1 MHFIKALT
9 VPIVISAVKGC
20 SMPGPMVSQAKQQ
33 LNAIIDAYLSVS
45 DVERVLVACD
55 YADTAHDGV
64 ARKSGEPYI
73 LHPIAVSCILAHMRL
88 DAETLMAALLHDVI
102 EDTEFTKQDITEKF
116 GLTVAELVDGVT
128 KLSQSSDKEYNKAA
142 SFRKIL
148 QATLQ
153 DPRVII
159 IKLADRYHNMTT
171 LGALRPDKRARI
183 AQETFEIFVPMAR
196 LVGMNEMADNLEH
209 LCYQNL
215 DLDMYN
221 NVQEALLQT
230 KPKRCEYQTKWE
242 NNLTTLL
249 EQHQITGRIKKKNNN
264 IELLRHFVKNDI
276 DLQELTHSHA
286 FEIILQSIA
295 DCDRLA
301 EILKESFKVLS
312 YADHIRRPLP
322 GGNQSLML
330 RLKGE
335 KTTLS
340 LTIQTELMRK
350 AARFG
355 VVLGENAPQACRS
368 AIQAS
373 MQNLNVLVDGECAK
387 TTFSELLDY
396 LHQEKIWV
404 YTPHGHLHELPQGA
418 TAVDFAYS
426 ASLFLGNHAV
436 GAKINGETKPLST
449 PLLSG
454 QVIEII
460 TDVLATP
467 NPDWLSFIN
476 TQKARRALQNILRDQ
491 DQDEQRLV
499 GQQALNR
506 ALKLFNRSVS
516 DLSLAD
522 WENLL
527 NWRHLNDKEQLFE
540 QIAVGDLLPQLVANH
555 LFSQDTIQTSNNSS
569 RLILGTDGIDVKYAH
584 CCNPVLGDP
593 IQGHLSRRGLIVHR
607 ARCHNL
613 LHEQQ
618 QHPEN
623 IMPLQWTTEDSEDIS
638 FTAYLCLNMLL
649 NDEQISELIYL
660 CRKEKV
666 GVETVRSHEDKTYVN
681 IVVHNRKQIAE
692 VIRNLRMH
700 FGFPRISRLA
710 QPIAITESAKV
721 AS

>member
-1 MHFIKALT
+1 
-9 VPIVISAVKGC
+9 
-20 SMPGPMVSQAKQQ
+20 MPGPQVSQARQQ
-33 LNAIIDAYLSVS
+33 LKIIIDAYLDAS
-45 DVERVLVACD
+45 DVERVLAACD
-55 YADTAHDGV
+55 YADLAHDGV
-64 ARKSGEPYI
+64 TRKSGEPYI
-73 LHPIAVSCILAHMRL
+73 LHPIAVSSILSHMRL

-102 EDTEFTKQDITEKF
+102 EDTEFNKDDIAEKF
-116 GLTVAELVDGVT
+116 GRTVAELVDGVT
-128 KLSQSSDKEYNKAA
+128 KLSHSSDKEYNKAA

-159 IKLADRYHNMTT
+159 IKLADRCHNMTT
-171 LGALRPDKRARI
+171 LGSLRPDKRMRI
-183 AQETFEIFVPMAR
+183 AQETSDIFVPMAR
-196 LVGMNEMADNLEH
+196 IVGMNEMADNLEH

-215 DLDMYN
+215 DLDMFN

-230 KPKRCEYQTKWE
+230 KPKRCEYQSLWE
-242 NNLTTLL
+242 KNLTELL
-249 EQHQITGRIKKKNNN
+249 QQHQISGRIKKKNNN

-301 EILKESFKVLS
+301 EILRENFQILH
-312 YADHIRRPLP
+312 YEDHIRRPLP
-322 GGNQSLML
+322 GGNQSLMM

-355 VVLGENAPQACRS
+355 VILGENAPQACRS

-373 MQNLNVLVDGECAK
+373 MQNLNVLIDGACAK
-387 TTFSELLDY
+387 TTFSDLLDY

-418 TAVDFAYS
+418 TVVDFAYS

-436 GAKINGETKPLST
+436 GAKINGEIKPLST
-449 PLLSG
+449 PLVSG

-476 TQKARRALQNILRDQ
+476 TQKARRAIQNILRDQ
-491 DQDEQRLV
+491 DIEEQQLV

-506 ALKLFNRSVS
+506 ALKLFNRSIT
-516 DLSLAD
+516 DLTDAD
-522 WENLL
+522 WLDIL
-527 NWRHLNDKEQLFE
+527 QWRHIESQEQLFE

-555 LFSQDTIQTSNNSS
+555 LFAQGQNIDPQAST
-569 RLILGTDGIDVKYAH
+569 RLIQGTEGVDVKYAH

-613 LHEQQ
+613 LHEQHL
-618 QHPEN
+618 HPEN
-623 IMPLQWTTEDSEDIS
+623 IMPLHWTSDDANDIS
-638 FTAYLCLNMLL
+638 FTAYLSVDMVM
-649 NDEQISELIYL
+649 NDEQISDLIYQ
-660 CRKEKV
+660 CRKEKT
-666 GVETVRSHEDKTYVN
+666 GVEMVHSHEGKTYVN
-681 IVVHNRKQIAE
+681 IVVHNRKQIAQI
-692 VIRNLRMH
+692 IRDLRMH
-700 FGFPRISRLA
+700 FGFPRITRLA
-710 QPIAITESAKV
+710 QPINISE
-721 AS
+721 ASKAS

>member
-1 MHFIKALT
+1 
-9 VPIVISAVKGC
+9 
-20 SMPGPMVSQAKQQ
+20 MPGPQVSQARQQ
-33 LNAIIDAYLSVS
+33 LKIIIDAYLDAS

-55 YADTAHDGV
+55 YADQAHDGV
-64 ARKSGEPYI
+64 TRKSGEPYI
-73 LHPIAVSCILAHMRL
+73 LHPIAVSSILSHMRL
-88 DAETLMAALLHDVI
+88 DTETLMAALLHDVI
-102 EDTEFTKQDITEKF
+102 EDTEFSKEDITEKF
-116 GLTVAELVDGVT
+116 GRTVAELVDGVT
-128 KLSQSSDKEYNKAA
+128 KLSHSSDKAYNKAA

-171 LGALRPDKRARI
+171 LESLRPDKRARI
-183 AQETFEIFVPMAR
+183 AQETFDIFVPMAR
-196 LVGMNEMADNLEH
+196 IVGMNEMADNLEH

-221 NVQEALLQT
+221 GVQQALLQT
-230 KPKRCEYQTKWE
+230 KPKRCQYQSLWE
-242 NNLTTLL
+242 KNLTDLL
-249 EQHQITGRIKKKNNN
+249 QQHEISGRITKKNNN

-276 DLQELTHSHA
+276 NLQELTHSHA
-286 FEIILQSIA
+286 FEIILHSIA

-301 EILKESFKVLS
+301 EILRENFQILH
-312 YADHIRRPLP
+312 YEDHIRRPLP
-322 GGNQSLML
+322 GGNQSLMM

-373 MQNLNVLVDGECAK
+373 MQNLNVLVDGACAK

-404 YTPHGHLHELPQGA
+404 YTPHGQLHELPQGA
-418 TAVDFAYS
+418 TAVDFAYA

-436 GAKINGETKPLST
+436 GAKINGASKPLST
-449 PLLSG
+449 PLTSG
-454 QVIEII
+454 QVVEII

-467 NPDWLSFIN
+467 NPDWLSFVN

-491 DQDEQRLV
+491 DLEEQQLV
-499 GQQALNR
+499 GQQALSR
-506 ALKLFNRSVS
+506 ALKLFNRSLK
-516 DLSLAD
+516 DLTDAD
-522 WENLL
+522 WIDILQ
-527 NWRHLNDKEQLFE
+527 WRHIDSKERLFE
-540 QIAVGDLLPQLVANH
+540 QVAVGDLLPQLIANH
-555 LFSQDTIQTSNNSS
+555 LYAQHESVDTVYST
-569 RLILGTDGIDVKYAH
+569 RLIQGTEGVDVKYAH

-613 LHEQQ
+613 LHEQHL
-618 QHPEN
+618 HPEN
-623 IMPLQWTTEDSEDIS
+623 IMPLHWSAEDIDDVS
-638 FTAYLCLNMLL
+638 FTAYLSIDMIM
-649 NDEQISELIYL
+649 NDEQISELIYQ
-660 CRKEKV
+660 CRKAKT
-666 GVETVRSHEDKTYVN
+666 GVESVHSDNDKTYVN
-681 IVVHNRKQIAE
+681 IVVHNRQQIAQI
-692 VIRNLRMH
+692 IRDLRMH

-710 QPIAITESAKV
+710 QPVHISE
-721 AS
+721 ASKAS

>member
-1 MHFIKALT
+1 
-9 VPIVISAVKGC
+9 
-20 SMPGPMVSQAKQQ
+20 MPGPQVSQAKQQ
-33 LNAIIDAYLSVS
+33 LKIIIDAYLSEN
-45 DVERVLVACD
+45 DVERVLAACD
-55 YADTAHDGV
+55 YADIAHDGII
-64 ARKSGEPYI
+64 RKSGEPYI

-88 DAETLMAALLHDVI
+88 DTETLMAALLHDVI
-102 EDTEFTKQDITEKF
+102 EDTEFSKDDIAEKF
-116 GLTVAELVDGVT
+116 GNTVAELVDGVT
-128 KLSQSSDKEYNKAA
+128 KLSHSSDKEYNKAA

-159 IKLADRYHNMTT
+159 VKLADRYHNMTT
-171 LGALRPDKRARI
+171 LEALRPDKRARI
-183 AQETFEIFVPMAR
+183 ARETFEIFVPMAR
-196 LVGMNEMADNLEH
+196 IVGMNEMADNLEH

-221 NVQEALLQT
+221 NVQTALQET
-230 KPKRCEYQTKWE
+230 KPKRCEYQAKWE
-242 NNLTTLL
+242 KNLTELL
-249 EQHQITGRIKKKNNN
+249 QKNGIQGRIKKKNNN

-301 EILKESFKVLS
+301 EILTQSFKIQS
-312 YADHIRRPLP
+312 YEDHIRRPLP
-322 GGNQSLML
+322 GGNQSLMM

-418 TAVDFAYS
+418 TAVDFAYA

-436 GAKINGETKPLST
+436 GAKINNETKPLST
-449 PLLSG
+449 PLASG
-454 QVIEII
+454 QVVEII

-476 TQKARRALQNILRDQ
+476 TQKARRAIQNILRDQ
-491 DQDEQRLV
+491 DLDEQRLV

-506 ALKLFNRSVS
+506 ALKLFHRSIQ
-516 DLSLAD
+516 DLTEAD
-522 WENLL
+522 WKNLL
-527 NWRHLNDKEQLFE
+527 EWRHIASKEQLFE

-555 LFSQDTIQTSNNSS
+555 LFAQDQHQNVASS
-569 RLILGTDGIDVKYAH
+569 GRLIQGTEGVDVKYAH

-593 IQGHLSRRGLIVHR
+593 IQGHLTRRGLIVHR
-607 ARCHNL
+607 SRCHNL
-613 LHEQQ
+613 LHEQH

-623 IMPLQWTTEDSEDIS
+623 IMPLQWTADDLDDIS
-638 FTAYLCLNMLL
+638 FTAYLCIDLAMD
-649 NDEQISELIYL
+649 DEQISDLIYQ
-660 CRKEKV
+660 CRKAHS
-666 GVETVRSHEDKTYVN
+666 GVEMVRSQDNQTYVN
-681 IVVHNRKQIAE
+681 IVVHNRKQIAQI
-692 VIRNLRMH
+692 IRDLRMY
-700 FGFPRISRLA
+700 FGFPRITRLS
-710 QPIAITESAKV
+710 QPVILSE
-721 AS
+721 ASKAS

>member
-1 MHFIKALT
+1 
-9 VPIVISAVKGC
+9 
-20 SMPGPMVSQAKQQ
+20 MPGPQVSQAKQQ
-33 LNAIIDAYLSVS
+33 LKIIIDAYLSEN
-45 DVERVLVACD
+45 DVERVLAACD
-55 YADTAHDGV
+55 YADIAHDGII
-64 ARKSGEPYI
+64 RKSGEPYI

-88 DAETLMAALLHDVI
+88 DTETLMAALLHDVI
-102 EDTEFTKQDITEKF
+102 EDTEFSKDDIAEKF
-116 GLTVAELVDGVT
+116 GNTVAELVDGVT
-128 KLSQSSDKEYNKAA
+128 KLSHSSDKEYNKAA

-159 IKLADRYHNMTT
+159 VKLADRYHNMTT
-171 LGALRPDKRARI
+171 LEALRPDKRARI
-183 AQETFEIFVPMAR
+183 ARETFEIFVPMAR
-196 LVGMNEMADNLEH
+196 IVGMNEMADNLEH

-221 NVQEALLQT
+221 NVQTALQET
-230 KPKRCEYQTKWE
+230 KPKRCEYQAKWE
-242 NNLTTLL
+242 KNLTELL
-249 EQHQITGRIKKKNNN
+249 QKNGIQGRIKKKNNN

-301 EILKESFKVLS
+301 EILTQSFKIQS
-312 YADHIRRPLP
+312 YEDHIRRPLP
-322 GGNQSLML
+322 GGNQSLMM

-418 TAVDFAYS
+418 TAVDFAYA

-436 GAKINGETKPLST
+436 GAKINNETKPLST
-449 PLLSG
+449 PLASG
-454 QVIEII
+454 QVVEII

-476 TQKARRALQNILRDQ
+476 TQKARRAIQNILRDQ
-491 DQDEQRLV
+491 DLDEQRLV

-506 ALKLFNRSVS
+506 ALKLFQRSIQ
-516 DLSLAD
+516 DLTEAD
-522 WENLL
+522 WKNLL
-527 NWRHLNDKEQLFE
+527 EWRHIASKEQLFE

-555 LFSQDTIQTSNNSS
+555 LFAQDQHQNVASS
-569 RLILGTDGIDVKYAH
+569 GRLIQGTEGVDVKYAH

-593 IQGHLSRRGLIVHR
+593 IQGHLTRRGLIVHR
-607 ARCHNL
+607 SRCHNL
-613 LHEQQ
+613 LHEQH

-623 IMPLQWTTEDSEDIS
+623 IMPLQWTADDLDDIS
-638 FTAYLCLNMLL
+638 FTAYLCIDLAMD
-649 NDEQISELIYL
+649 DEQISDLIYQ
-660 CRKEKV
+660 CRKAHS
-666 GVETVRSHEDKTYVN
+666 GVEMVRSQDNQTYVN
-681 IVVHNRKQIAE
+681 IVVHNRKQIAQI
-692 VIRNLRMH
+692 IRDLRMY
-700 FGFPRISRLA
+700 FGFPRITRLS
-710 QPIAITESAKV
+710 QPVILSE
-721 AS
+721 ASKAS

>member
-1 MHFIKALT
+1 
-9 VPIVISAVKGC
+9 
-20 SMPGPMVSQAKQQ
+20 MPGPQVSQARQQ
-33 LNAIIDAYLSVS
+33 LKIIIDAYLSAS

-55 YADTAHDGV
+55 YADIAHDGIT
-64 ARKSGEPYI
+64 RKSGEPYI
-73 LHPIAVSCILAHMRL
+73 LHPIAVSSILSHMRL

-102 EDTEFTKQDITEKF
+102 EDTDFNKEDITEKF
-116 GLTVAELVDGVT
+116 GRTVAELVDGVT
-128 KLSQSSDKEYNKAA
+128 KLSHSSDKEYNKAA

-171 LGALRPDKRARI
+171 LGSLRPDKRRRI
-183 AQETFEIFVPMAR
+183 AQETFDIFVPMAR
-196 LVGMNEMADNLEH
+196 IVGMNEMADNLEH

-215 DLDMYN
+215 DLDMFN
-221 NVQEALLQT
+221 NVQEALFQT
-230 KPKRCEYQTKWE
+230 KPKRCEYQSIWE
-242 NNLTTLL
+242 KNLTQLL
-249 EQHQITGRIKKKNNN
+249 QQHQIAGRIKKKNNN

-276 DLQELTHSHA
+276 NLQELTHSHA

-301 EILKESFKVLS
+301 EILRENFQILH
-312 YADHIRRPLP
+312 YEDHIRRPLP
-322 GGNQSLML
+322 GGNQSLMM

-387 TTFSELLDY
+387 TTFSDLLDY

-404 YTPHGHLHELPQGA
+404 YTPHGNLHELPQGA

-436 GAKINGETKPLST
+436 GAKVNGETKPLST
-449 PLLSG
+449 PLISG

-491 DQDEQRLV
+491 DIEEQQLV

-506 ALKLFNRSVS
+506 ALKLFNRSVK
-516 DLSLAD
+516 DLTEAD
-522 WENLL
+522 WIDILQ
-527 NWRHLNDKEQLFE
+527 WRHIESKAQLFE
-540 QIAVGDLLPQLVANH
+540 QVAVGDLLPQLVANH
-555 LFSQDTIQTSNNSS
+555 LFAQDQSLETQSS
-569 RLILGTDGIDVKYAH
+569 TRLIQGTEGVDVKYAH

-613 LHEQQ
+613 LHEQH

-623 IMPLQWTTEDSEDIS
+623 IMPLHWASEDADDIS
-638 FTAYLCLNMLL
+638 FTAYLSIDMVM
-649 NDEQISELIYL
+649 NDEQISELIYQ
-660 CRKEKV
+660 CRKEKT
-666 GVETVRSHEDKTYVN
+666 GVEMVHNHEGKTYVN
-681 IVVHNRKQIAE
+681 IVVHNRKQIAQI
-692 VIRNLRMH
+692 IRDLRMH
-700 FGFPRISRLA
+700 FGFPRITRLA
-710 QPIAITESAKV
+710 QPINITETSK

>member
-1 MHFIKALT
+1 
-9 VPIVISAVKGC
+9 
-20 SMPGPMVSQAKQQ
+20 MPGPQVSQAKQQ
-33 LNAIIDAYLSVS
+33 LKTIIDAYL
-45 DVERVLVACD
+45 DLNEIERVLDACD
-55 YADTAHDGV
+55 YADLAHDGIT
-64 ARKSGEPYI
+64 RKSGEPYI

-102 EDTEFTKQDITEKF
+102 EDTDFTKDDITERYGK
-116 GLTVAELVDGVT
+116 TVAELVDGVT
-128 KLSQSSDKEYNKAA
+128 KLSHSSDKEYNKAA

-171 LGALRPDKRARI
+171 LDALRPDKRARI

-196 LVGMNEMADNLEH
+196 IVGMNEMADNLEH

-221 NVQEALLQT
+221 DVQEALLQT
-230 KPKRCEYQTKWE
+230 KPKRCEYQSKWE
-242 NNLTTLL
+242 AKLTELL
-249 EQHQITGRIKKKNNN
+249 EQHQIIGRIKKKNNN

-286 FEIILQSIA
+286 FEIILTTIA

-301 EILKESFKVLS
+301 EVLMQNLKVLHF
-312 YADHIRRPLP
+312 ADHIRRPLP

-373 MQNLNVLVDGECAK
+373 MQNLNILIDDNCAK

-404 YTPHGHLHELPQGA
+404 YTPQGHLKELPQGA
-418 TAVDFAYS
+418 TAVDFAYA

-449 PLLSG
+449 PLVSG

-476 TQKARRALQNILRDQ
+476 TQKARRAIQNILRDQ
-491 DQDEQRLV
+491 DLEEQILI
-499 GQQALNR
+499 GEQALNR
-506 ALKLFNRSVS
+506 SLKLFNQSVKQLT
-516 DLSLAD
+516 DAEWQDVLA
-522 WENLL
+522 
-527 NWRHLNDKEQLFE
+527 WRHLDSKEKLFE
-540 QIAVGDLLPQLVANH
+540 AIAVGDLLPQLVANH
-555 LFSQDTIQTSNNSS
+555 LFSQDTPSEGSQ
-569 RLILGTDGIDVKYAH
+569 RLIKGTEGVDVKYAH
-584 CCNPVLGDP
+584 CCNPVLGDQ

-607 ARCHNL
+607 NRCHNL

-618 QHPEN
+618 HHPES
-623 IMPLQWTTEDSEDIS
+623 IMPLQWSAEVSNDVS
-638 FTAYLCLNMLL
+638 FSAYLCIAMEMD
-649 NDEQISELIYL
+649 DEQISELIYQ

-666 GVETVRSHEDKTYVN
+666 GVEHVYNHDHKTYVN
-681 IVVHNRKQIAE
+681 IVVHDRQQIAKI
-692 VIRNLRMH
+692 IRDLRMN
-700 FGFPRISRLA
+700 FGFPRIQRLN
-710 QPIAITESAKV
+710 QPMNTHETSK

>member
-1 MHFIKALT
+1 
-9 VPIVISAVKGC
+9 
-20 SMPGPMVSQAKQQ
+20 MPGPQVSQARQQ
-33 LNAIIDAYLSVS
+33 LKIIIDAYLSAS
-45 DVERVLVACD
+45 EVERVLLACD
-55 YADTAHDGV
+55 YADMAHEGIT
-64 ARKSGEPYI
+64 RKSGEPYI
-73 LHPIAVSCILAHMRL
+73 LHPIAVSSILAHMRL

-102 EDTEFTKQDITEKF
+102 EDTDFNKDDISGTF
-116 GLTVAELVDGVT
+116 SQTVAELVDGVT
-128 KLSQSSDKEYNKAA
+128 KLSHSSDKEYNKAA

-171 LGALRPDKRARI
+171 LDSLRPDKRRRI
-183 AQETFEIFVPMAR
+183 AQETFDIFVPMAR
-196 LVGMNEMADNLEH
+196 IVGMNEMADNLEH

-221 NVQEALLQT
+221 NVQEALLKT
-230 KPKRCEYQTKWE
+230 KPKRCDYQSLWE
-242 NNLTTLL
+242 KNLTELL
-249 EQHQITGRIKKKNNN
+249 QQHHINGRIKKKNNN

-276 DLQELTHSHA
+276 NLQELTHSHA
-286 FEIILQSIA
+286 FEIILHSIA

-301 EILKESFKVLS
+301 EILRENFQILH
-312 YADHIRRPLP
+312 YEDHIRRPLP
-322 GGNQSLML
+322 GGNQSLMM

-340 LTIQTELMRK
+340 LTLQTELMRK

-373 MQNLNVLVDGECAK
+373 MQNLNVLIDGACAK
-387 TTFSELLDY
+387 TTFSDLLDY

-426 ASLFLGNHAV
+426 ASLFLGNHAI
-436 GAKINGETKPLST
+436 GAKVNGETKPLST
-449 PLLSG
+449 PLISG
-454 QVIEII
+454 QVVEII

-467 NPDWLSFIN
+467 NPDWLSFVN
-476 TQKARRALQNILRDQ
+476 TQKARRALQNILREQ
-491 DQDEQRLV
+491 DIEEQQLV

-506 ALKLFNRSVS
+506 ALKLFNRSIT
-516 DLSLAD
+516 DLAEAD
-522 WENLL
+522 WIDILQ
-527 NWRHLNDKEQLFE
+527 WRHVESKAQLFE

-555 LFSQDTIQTSNNSS
+555 LFAHDQNIEIQSS
-569 RLILGTDGIDVKYAH
+569 TRLIQGTEGVDVKYAH

-613 LHEQQ
+613 LHEQHL
-618 QHPEN
+618 HPEN
-623 IMPLQWTTEDSEDIS
+623 IMPLQWSSEDADDIS
-638 FTAYLCLNMLL
+638 FNAFLSIDLSM
-649 NDEQISELIYL
+649 NDEQVSDLIYQ
-660 CRKEKV
+660 CRKEKT
-666 GVETVRSHEDKTYVN
+666 GVEMVHNYDGKTYVN
-681 IVVHNRKQIAE
+681 IVVHNRKQIAQI
-692 VIRNLRMH
+692 IRDLRMH
-700 FGFPRISRLA
+700 FGFPRIARLG
-710 QPIAITESAKV
+710 QAINISEVSKV
-721 AS
+721 C

>member
-1 MHFIKALT
+1 
-9 VPIVISAVKGC
+9 
-20 SMPGPMVSQAKQQ
+20 MPGPQVSQAKQQ
-33 LNAIIDAYLSVS
+33 LKIIIDAYLSAS

-55 YADTAHDGV
+55 YADIAHDGIT
-64 ARKSGEPYI
+64 RKSGEPYI
-73 LHPIAVSCILAHMRL
+73 LHPIAVSSILAHMRL

-102 EDTEFTKQDITEKF
+102 EDTDFNKEDITEKF
-116 GLTVAELVDGVT
+116 GRTVAELVDGVT
-128 KLSQSSDKEYNKAA
+128 KLSHSSDKEYNKAA

-171 LGALRPDKRARI
+171 LGSLRPDKRARI
-183 AQETFEIFVPMAR
+183 AQETFDIFVPMAR
-196 LVGMNEMADNLEH
+196 IVGMNEMADNLEH

-215 DLDMYN
+215 DLDMFN
-221 NVQEALLQT
+221 NVQDALLQT
-230 KPKRCEYQTKWE
+230 KPKRCEYQSIWE
-242 NNLTTLL
+242 KNLTELL
-249 EQHQITGRIKKKNNN
+249 QQHQISGRIKKKNNN

-301 EILKESFKVLS
+301 EILRENFQILH
-312 YADHIRRPLP
+312 YEDHIRRPLP
-322 GGNQSLML
+322 GGNQSLMM

-387 TTFSELLDY
+387 TTFSDLLDY

-436 GAKINGETKPLST
+436 GAKINGETRPLST
-449 PLLSG
+449 PLVSG

-476 TQKARRALQNILRDQ
+476 TQKARRAIQNILRDQ
-491 DQDEQRLV
+491 DIEEQQLV

-506 ALKLFNRSVS
+506 ALKLFNRCIK
-516 DLSLAD
+516 DLTEAD
-522 WENLL
+522 WIDILQ
-527 NWRHLNDKEQLFE
+527 WRHIESKEHLFE

-555 LFSQDTIQTSNNSS
+555 LFAQGQSLDNQSS
-569 RLILGTDGIDVKYAH
+569 TRLIQGTEGVDVKYAH

-613 LHEQQ
+613 LHEQHL
-618 QHPEN
+618 HPEN
-623 IMPLQWTTEDSEDIS
+623 IMPLHWTSEDFDDIS
-638 FTAYLCLNMLL
+638 FTAYLSIDMLM
-649 NDEQISELIYL
+649 NDEQISDLIYQ
-660 CRKEKV
+660 CRKEKT
-666 GVETVRSHEDKTYVN
+666 GVEMVHAHEGKTYVH
-681 IVVHNRKQIAE
+681 IVVHNRKQIAQI
-692 VIRNLRMH
+692 IRDLRMH
-700 FGFPRISRLA
+700 FGFPRITRLA
-710 QPIAITESAKV
+710 QPINIAE
-721 AS
+721 ASKAS

>member
-1 MHFIKALT
+1 
-9 VPIVISAVKGC
+9 
-20 SMPGPMVSQAKQQ
+20 MPGPQVSQAKQQ
-33 LNAIIDAYLSVS
+33 LEIMIDAYLNER
-45 DVERVLVACD
+45 DVERVLAACD
-55 YADTAHDGV
+55 YADIAHDGIV
-64 ARKSGEPYI
+64 RKSGEPYI

-88 DAETLMAALLHDVI
+88 DTETLMAALLHDVI
-102 EDTEFTKQDITEKF
+102 EDTDFNKDDISETF
-116 GLTVAELVDGVT
+116 GFTVAELVDGVT
-128 KLSQSSDKEYNKAA
+128 KLSHSSDKEYNKAA

-159 IKLADRYHNMTT
+159 VKLADRYHNMTT
-171 LGALRPDKRARI
+171 LEALRPDKRARI
-183 AQETFEIFVPMAR
+183 ARETFEIFVPMAR
-196 LVGMNEMADNLEH
+196 IVGMNEMADNLEH

-221 NVQEALLQT
+221 NVQAALLET
-230 KPKRCEYQTKWE
+230 KPKRCEYQAIWE
-242 NNLTTLL
+242 QKLNDLL
-249 EQHQITGRIKKKNNN
+249 EDYKIEGRIKKKNNN

-301 EILKESFKVLS
+301 EILTQSFKIQS
-312 YADHIRRPLP
+312 YEDHIRRPLP
-322 GGNQSLML
+322 GGNQSLMM

-418 TAVDFAYS
+418 TAVDFAYA
-426 ASLFLGNHAV
+426 ASLFLGNHAI
-436 GAKINGETKPLST
+436 GAKINNETKPLST
-449 PLLSG
+449 PLVSG
-454 QVIEII
+454 QVVEII

-476 TQKARRALQNILRDQ
+476 TQKARRAIQNILRDQ
-491 DQDEQRLV
+491 DLDEQRLV

-506 ALKLFNRSVS
+506 ALKLFHRSIR
-516 DLSLAD
+516 DLTEAD
-522 WENLL
+522 WKNLL
-527 NWRHLNDKEQLFE
+527 EWRHIATKEQLFE

-555 LFSQDTIQTSNNSS
+555 LFAQDQHQNIASS
-569 RLILGTDGIDVKYAH
+569 GRLIQGTEGVDVKYAH

-593 IQGHLSRRGLIVHR
+593 IQGHLTRRGLIVHR
-607 ARCHNL
+607 SRCHNL
-613 LHEQQ
+613 LHEQH

-623 IMPLQWTTEDSEDIS
+623 IMPLQWTADDLDDIS
-638 FTAYLCLNMLL
+638 FSAYLSIDLAMD
-649 NDEQISELIYL
+649 DEQISDLIYQ
-660 CRKEKV
+660 CRKAHS
-666 GVETVRSHEDKTYVN
+666 GVEMVRTQDEQTYVN
-681 IVVHNRKQIAE
+681 IVVHNRKQIAQI
-692 VIRNLRMH
+692 IRDLRMY
-700 FGFPRISRLA
+700 FGFPRITRLT
-710 QPIAITESAKV
+710 QPVILSE
-721 AS
+721 ASKAS

>member
-1 MHFIKALT
+1 
-9 VPIVISAVKGC
+9 
-20 SMPGPMVSQAKQQ
+20 MPGPEVSQAKQQ
-33 LNAIIDAYLSVS
+33 LKIIIDAYLPESE
-45 DVERVLVACD
+45 VERVLEACD
-55 YADTAHDGV
+55 YADIAHDGIT
-64 ARKSGEPYI
+64 RKSGEPYI

-88 DAETLMAALLHDVI
+88 DAETLMSALLHDVI
-102 EDTEFTKQDITEKF
+102 EDTEFSKDDITERF
-116 GLTVAELVDGVT
+116 GKTVAELVDGVT
-128 KLSQSSDKEYNKAA
+128 KLSHSSDKEYNKAA
-142 SFRKIL
+142 TFRKIL

-221 NVQEALLQT
+221 NVQDALLQT

-242 NNLTTLL
+242 NNLSALL
-249 EQHQITGRIKKKNNN
+249 QEHHITGRIKKKNNN

-301 EILKESFKVLS
+301 EILRSSFQVQY

-322 GGNQSLML
+322 GGNQSLMM

-387 TTFSELLDY
+387 TTFNELLDY

-436 GAKINGETKPLST
+436 GAKINGQTKPLST
-449 PLLSG
+449 PLQSG

-491 DQDEQRLV
+491 DIDEQRLV

-506 ALKLFNRSVS
+506 ALKLFNRSVK
-516 DLSLAD
+516 DLTQAD
-522 WENLL
+522 WENVLE
-527 NWRHLNDKEQLFE
+527 WRHIKCEDQLYE

-555 LFSQDTIQTSNNSS
+555 LYAQDAPQESNASD
-569 RLILGTDGIDVKYAH
+569 RLIQGTEGIDVKYAH

-607 ARCHNL
+607 SRCHNL
-613 LHEQQ
+613 LHEQHL
-618 QHPEN
+618 HPEN
-623 IMPLQWTTEDSEDIS
+623 IMPLHWNSESLDDIS
-638 FTAYLCLNMLL
+638 FSAYLSINISM
-649 NDEQISELIYL
+649 NDEQISELIYQ
-660 CRKEKV
+660 CRKDKV
-666 GVETVRSHEDKTYVN
+666 GVESVRTYDGKTYVS
-681 IVVHNRKQIAE
+681 IVVHDRKQMAE

-700 FGFPRISRLA
+700 FGFPRIERLA
-710 QPIAITESAKV
+710 QPLNSAETPIAS
-721 AS
+721 

>member
-1 MHFIKALT
+1 
-9 VPIVISAVKGC
+9 
-20 SMPGPMVSQAKQQ
+20 MPGEEVSQAKQQ
-33 LNAIIDAYLSVS
+33 LKVIIEAYLKDSDIQSV
-45 DVERVLVACD
+45 LAACD
-55 YADTAHDGV
+55 FADLAHSGIT
-64 ARKSGEPYI
+64 RKSGEPYV

-102 EDTEFTKQDITEKF
+102 EDTEFSKDEIGEKF
-116 GLTVAELVDGVT
+116 GSVVAELVDGVT
-128 KLSQSSDKEYNKAA
+128 KLSHSSDKEYNKAA

-183 AQETFEIFVPMAR
+183 AQETFDIFVPMAR

-215 DLDMYN
+215 DLDMFN
-221 NVQEALLQT
+221 DVQAALLET
-230 KPKRCEYQTKWE
+230 KPKRCEYQAVWE
-242 NNLTTLL
+242 QKLSDLLKKYNL
-249 EQHQITGRIKKKNNN
+249 QGRIKKKNNN

-301 EILKESFKVLS
+301 DILRDSFQVLH
-312 YADHIRRPLP
+312 YEDHIRRPLP
-322 GGNQSLML
+322 GGNQSLMIK
-330 RLKGE
+330 LKGE

-373 MQNLNVLVDGECAK
+373 MQSLNVLIDGECAK
-387 TTFSELLDY
+387 TTFSDLLDY
-396 LHQEKIWV
+396 LHQEKIHV

-418 TAVDFAYS
+418 TAVDFAYA

-436 GAKINGETKPLST
+436 GTKINGESKPLST
-449 PLLSG
+449 PLISG
-454 QVIEII
+454 QVVEII

-491 DQDEQRLV
+491 DIEEQRLV

-506 ALKLFNRSVS
+506 ALKLFNHSIQ
-516 DLSLAD
+516 DLTEAD
-522 WENLL
+522 WL
-527 NWRHLNDKEQLFE
+527 NVLQWRHIDSKDRLFE

-555 LFSQDTIQTSNNSS
+555 IYALDHDSS
-569 RLILGTDGIDVKYAH
+569 EHSDRLIQGTEGIDVKYAH

-593 IQGHLSRRGLIVHR
+593 IQGNLSRRGLIVHR
-607 ARCHNL
+607 SRCRNL

-618 QHPEN
+618 LHPEN
-623 IMPLQWTTEDSEDIS
+623 IMPLHWQSEEVDDVRFS
-638 FTAYLCLNMLL
+638 AYLCIHMIM
-649 NDEQISELIYL
+649 NDEQISELIYQ
-660 CRKEKV
+660 CRKAKI
-666 GVETVRSHEDKTYVN
+666 GVETVDSHDQKTYVN
-681 IVVHNRKQIAE
+681 IVVSNRKQIAQI
-692 VIRNLRMH
+692 IRDLRMH
-700 FGFPRISRLA
+700 FGFPRIERLNM
-710 QPIAITESAKV
+710 PIVQADVAKV
-721 AS
+721 G

>member
-1 MHFIKALT
+1 
-9 VPIVISAVKGC
+9 
-20 SMPGPMVSQAKQQ
+20 MPGPQVSQAKQQ
-33 LNAIIDAYLSVS
+33 LEIIIDAYLSES
-45 DVERVLVACD
+45 DVERVLAACD
-55 YADTAHDGV
+55 YADIAHDGIV
-64 ARKSGEPYI
+64 RKSGEPYI

-88 DAETLMAALLHDVI
+88 DPETLMAALLHDVI
-102 EDTEFTKQDITEKF
+102 EDTDFNKDDITETF
-116 GLTVAELVDGVT
+116 GFTVAELVDGVT
-128 KLSQSSDKEYNKAA
+128 KLSHSSDKEYNKAA

-159 IKLADRYHNMTT
+159 VKLADRYHNMTT
-171 LGALRPDKRARI
+171 LEALRPDKRARI
-183 AQETFEIFVPMAR
+183 ARETFEIFVPMAR
-196 LVGMNEMADNLEH
+196 IVGMNEMADNLEH

-221 NVQEALLQT
+221 NVQAALLET
-230 KPKRCEYQTKWE
+230 KPKRCEYQAKWE
-242 NNLTTLL
+242 KNLTELL
-249 EQHQITGRIKKKNNN
+249 QQNAIQGRIKKKNNN

-301 EILKESFKVLS
+301 EILTQSFKIQS
-312 YADHIRRPLP
+312 YEDHIRRPLP
-322 GGNQSLML
+322 GGNQSLMM

-355 VVLGENAPQACRS
+355 VVLGESAPQACRS

-418 TAVDFAYS
+418 TAVDFAYA

-436 GAKINGETKPLST
+436 GAKINNETKPLST
-449 PLLSG
+449 PLVSG
-454 QVIEII
+454 QVVEII

-476 TQKARRALQNILRDQ
+476 TQKARRAIQNILRDQ
-491 DQDEQRLV
+491 DPDEQRLV

-506 ALKLFNRSVS
+506 ALKLFHRSIR
-516 DLSLAD
+516 DLTEAD
-522 WENLL
+522 WKNLL
-527 NWRHLNDKEQLFE
+527 EWRHVSSKEQLFE

-555 LFSQDTIQTSNNSS
+555 LFAQDQHQNIASS
-569 RLILGTDGIDVKYAH
+569 DRLIQGTEGVDVKYAH

-593 IQGHLSRRGLIVHR
+593 IQGHLTRRGLIVHR

-613 LHEQQ
+613 LHEQH

-623 IMPLQWTTEDSEDIS
+623 IMLLQWTSDDLEDIS
-638 FTAYLCLNMLL
+638 FTAYLSIDLDM
-649 NDEQISELIYL
+649 NDEQISDLIYQ
-660 CRKEKV
+660 CRKAHS
-666 GVETVRSHEDKTYVN
+666 GVEMVRTQDDKTYVN
-681 IVVHNRKQIAE
+681 IVVHNRKQIAQI
-692 VIRNLRMH
+692 IRDLRMY
-700 FGFPRISRLA
+700 FGFPRIIRLA
-710 QPIAITESAKV
+710 QPVVFSE
-721 AS
+721 ASKAS

>member
-1 MHFIKALT
+1 
-9 VPIVISAVKGC
+9 
-20 SMPGPMVSQAKQQ
+20 MPGPQVSQAKQQ
-33 LNAIIDAYLSVS
+33 LEIIIDAYLSES
-45 DVERVLVACD
+45 DVERVLAACD
-55 YADTAHDGV
+55 YADMAHDGIV
-64 ARKSGEPYI
+64 RKSGEPYI

-88 DAETLMAALLHDVI
+88 DTETLMAALLHDVI
-102 EDTEFTKQDITEKF
+102 EDTEFNKDDISKIF
-116 GLTVAELVDGVT
+116 GFTVAELVDGVT
-128 KLSQSSDKEYNKAA
+128 KLSHSSDKEYNKAA

-159 IKLADRYHNMTT
+159 VKLADRYHNMTT
-171 LGALRPDKRARI
+171 LDALRPDKRARI
-183 AQETFEIFVPMAR
+183 ARETFEIFVPMAR
-196 LVGMNEMADNLEH
+196 IVGMNEMADNLEH

-221 NVQEALLQT
+221 NVQAALLET
-230 KPKRCEYQTKWE
+230 KPKRCEYQAKWE
-242 NNLTTLL
+242 KNLTELL
-249 EQHQITGRIKKKNNN
+249 QQNAIQGRIKKKNNN

-301 EILKESFKVLS
+301 EILTQSFKIQS
-312 YADHIRRPLP
+312 YEDHIRRPLP
-322 GGNQSLML
+322 GGNQSLMM

-355 VVLGENAPQACRS
+355 VVLGESAPQACRS

-418 TAVDFAYS
+418 TAVDFAYA

-436 GAKINGETKPLST
+436 GAKINNETKPLST
-449 PLLSG
+449 PLVSG
-454 QVIEII
+454 QVVEII

-476 TQKARRALQNILRDQ
+476 TQKARRAIQNILRDQ
-491 DQDEQRLV
+491 DPDEQRLV

-506 ALKLFNRSVS
+506 ALKLFHRSIR
-516 DLSLAD
+516 DLKEAD
-522 WENLL
+522 WKNLL
-527 NWRHLNDKEQLFE
+527 EWRHVSSKEQLFE

-555 LFSQDTIQTSNNSS
+555 LFAQDQHQNIASS
-569 RLILGTDGIDVKYAH
+569 DRLIQGTEGVDVKYAH

-593 IQGHLSRRGLIVHR
+593 IQGHLTRRGLIVHR

-613 LHEQQ
+613 LHEQH

-623 IMPLQWTTEDSEDIS
+623 IMLLQWTSDDLEDIS
-638 FTAYLCLNMLL
+638 FTAYLSIDLDM
-649 NDEQISELIYL
+649 NDEQISDLIYQ
-660 CRKEKV
+660 CRKAHS
-666 GVETVRSHEDKTYVN
+666 GVEMVRTQDDKTYVN
-681 IVVHNRKQIAE
+681 IVVHNRKQIAQI
-692 VIRNLRMH
+692 IRDLRMY
-700 FGFPRISRLA
+700 FGFPRIIRLA
-710 QPIAITESAKV
+710 QPVVFSE
-721 AS
+721 ASKAS

>member
-1 MHFIKALT
+1 
-9 VPIVISAVKGC
+9 
-20 SMPGPMVSQAKQQ
+20 MPGAEVSQAKQQ
-33 LNAIIDAYLSVS
+33 LNVIIDAYLNESE
-45 DVERVLVACD
+45 VERVLAACD
-55 YADTAHDGV
+55 YADIAHDGIT
-64 ARKSGEPYI
+64 RKSGEPYI

-102 EDTEFTKQDITEKF
+102 EDTDFSKEDISEKF
-116 GLTVAELVDGVT
+116 GRTVAELVDGVT
-128 KLSQSSDKEYNKAA
+128 KLSHSSDKEYNKAA

-171 LGALRPDKRARI
+171 LESLRPDKRARI
-183 AQETFEIFVPMAR
+183 AQETFDVFVPMAR

-215 DLDMYN
+215 DLDMFN
-221 NVQEALLQT
+221 NVQEALAKT
-230 KPKRCEYQTKWE
+230 KPKRCEYQAIWE
-242 NNLTTLL
+242 KNLTSLL
-249 EQHQITGRIKKKNNN
+249 QQNQISGRIKKKNNN

-295 DCDRLA
+295 DCDNLA
-301 EILKESFKVLS
+301 EILKEHFQVLS
-312 YADHIRRPLP
+312 YQDHIRRPLP
-322 GGNQSLML
+322 GGNQSLMM

-340 LTIQTELMRK
+340 LTLQTELMRK

-355 VVLGENAPQACRS
+355 VVLGESAPQACRS

-373 MQNLNVLVDGECAK
+373 MQNLNVLIDSSCAK
-387 TTFSELLDY
+387 TTFNDLLDY

-404 YTPHGHLHELPQGA
+404 YTPHGQLHELPQGA

-476 TQKARRALQNILRDQ
+476 TQKARRAIQNILRDQ
-491 DQDEQRLV
+491 DVEEQQLV
-499 GQQALNR
+499 GEQALNR
-506 ALKLFNRSVS
+506 ALRLFNRSTQ
-516 DLSLAD
+516 DLTEDD
-522 WENLL
+522 WLDLL
-527 NWRHLNDKEQLFE
+527 QWRHLDSKDRLFQ

-555 LFSQDTIQTSNNSS
+555 LFAQQGQSVEEHSS
-569 RLILGTDGIDVKYAH
+569 DRLIQGTEGVDVKYAH

-613 LHEQQ
+613 LHEQHL
-618 QHPEN
+618 HPEN
-623 IMPLQWTTEDSEDIS
+623 IMPLQWASEDLDDVS
-638 FTAYLCLNMLL
+638 FTAYLCIDMEMD
-649 NDEQISELIYL
+649 DEQISDLIYQ
-660 CRKEKV
+660 CRKAKT
-666 GVETVRSHEDKTYVN
+666 GVEMVRNYDHKTYVN
-681 IVVHNRKQIAE
+681 IVVNNRKQIAQI
-692 VIRNLRMH
+692 IRDLRMH
-700 FGFPRISRLA
+700 YGFPRISRLA
-710 QPIAITESAKV
+710 IPLSVTEASIAS
-721 AS
+721 

>member
-1 MHFIKALT
+1 
-9 VPIVISAVKGC
+9 
-20 SMPGPMVSQAKQQ
+20 MPGPQVSQAKQQ
-33 LNAIIDAYLSVS
+33 LKIIIDAYLSEN
-45 DVERVLVACD
+45 DVERVLAACD
-55 YADTAHDGV
+55 YADIAHDGII
-64 ARKSGEPYI
+64 RKSGEPYI

-88 DAETLMAALLHDVI
+88 DTETLMAALLHDVI
-102 EDTEFTKQDITEKF
+102 EDTEFSKDDIAEKF
-116 GLTVAELVDGVT
+116 GNTVAELVDGVT
-128 KLSQSSDKEYNKAA
+128 KLSHSSDKEYNKAA

-159 IKLADRYHNMTT
+159 VKLADRYHNMTT
-171 LGALRPDKRARI
+171 LEALRPDKRARI
-183 AQETFEIFVPMAR
+183 ARETFEIFVPMAR
-196 LVGMNEMADNLEH
+196 IVGMNEMADNLEH

-221 NVQEALLQT
+221 NVQTALQET
-230 KPKRCEYQTKWE
+230 KPKRCEYQAKWE
-242 NNLTTLL
+242 KNLTELL
-249 EQHQITGRIKKKNNN
+249 QKNGIQGRIKKKNNN

-301 EILKESFKVLS
+301 EILTQSFKIQS
-312 YADHIRRPLP
+312 YEDHIRRPLP
-322 GGNQSLML
+322 GGNQSLMM

-418 TAVDFAYS
+418 TAVDFAYA

-436 GAKINGETKPLST
+436 GAKINNETKPLST
-449 PLLSG
+449 PLASG
-454 QVIEII
+454 QVVEII

-476 TQKARRALQNILRDQ
+476 TQKARRAIQNILRDQ
-491 DQDEQRLV
+491 DLDEQRLV

-506 ALKLFNRSVS
+506 ALKLFHRSIR
-516 DLSLAD
+516 DLTEAD
-522 WENLL
+522 WKNLL
-527 NWRHLNDKEQLFE
+527 EWRHIASKEQLFE

-555 LFSQDTIQTSNNSS
+555 LFAQDQHQNVASS
-569 RLILGTDGIDVKYAH
+569 GRLIQGTEGVDVKYAH

-593 IQGHLSRRGLIVHR
+593 IQGHLTRRGLIVHR
-607 ARCHNL
+607 SRCHNL
-613 LHEQQ
+613 LHEQH

-623 IMPLQWTTEDSEDIS
+623 IMPLQWTADDLDDIS
-638 FTAYLCLNMLL
+638 FTAYLCIDLVMD
-649 NDEQISELIYL
+649 DEQISDLIYQ
-660 CRKEKV
+660 CRKAHS
-666 GVETVRSHEDKTYVN
+666 GVEMVRSQDNQTYVN
-681 IVVHNRKQIAE
+681 IVVHNRKQIAQI
-692 VIRNLRMH
+692 IRDLRMY
-700 FGFPRISRLA
+700 FGFPRITRLS
-710 QPIAITESAKV
+710 QPVILSE
-721 AS
+721 ASKAS

>member
-1 MHFIKALT
+1 
-9 VPIVISAVKGC
+9 
-20 SMPGPMVSQAKQQ
+20 MPGPQVSQAKQQ
-33 LNAIIDAYLSVS
+33 LKIIIDAYLSAS

-55 YADTAHDGV
+55 YADIAHDGIT
-64 ARKSGEPYI
+64 RKSGEPYI
-73 LHPIAVSCILAHMRL
+73 LHPIAVSSILSHMRL

-102 EDTEFTKQDITEKF
+102 EDTDFNKEDIAEKF
-116 GLTVAELVDGVT
+116 GRTVAELVDGVT
-128 KLSQSSDKEYNKAA
+128 KLSHSSDKEYNKAA

-171 LGALRPDKRARI
+171 LGSLRPDKRARI
-183 AQETFEIFVPMAR
+183 AQETFDIFVPMAR
-196 LVGMNEMADNLEH
+196 IVGMNEMADNLEH

-215 DLDMYN
+215 DLDMFN
-221 NVQEALLQT
+221 NVQDALLQT
-230 KPKRCEYQTKWE
+230 KPKRCEYQSIWE
-242 NNLTTLL
+242 KNLTELL
-249 EQHQITGRIKKKNNN
+249 QQHQIGGRIKKKNNN

-301 EILKESFKVLS
+301 EILRENFQILH
-312 YADHIRRPLP
+312 YEDHIRRPLP
-322 GGNQSLML
+322 GGNQSLMM

-373 MQNLNVLVDGECAK
+373 MQNLNVLIDGACAK
-387 TTFSELLDY
+387 TTFSDLLDY

-436 GAKINGETKPLST
+436 GAKINGETRPLST
-449 PLLSG
+449 PLVSG

-476 TQKARRALQNILRDQ
+476 TQKARRAIQNILRDQ
-491 DQDEQRLV
+491 DIEEQQLV

-506 ALKLFNRSVS
+506 ALKLFNRSIK
-516 DLSLAD
+516 DLTEAD
-522 WENLL
+522 WMDILQ
-527 NWRHLNDKEQLFE
+527 WRHIESKEQLFE

-555 LFSQDTIQTSNNSS
+555 LFAQGQSLDAQSS
-569 RLILGTDGIDVKYAH
+569 TRLIQGTEGVDVKYAH

-613 LHEQQ
+613 LHEQHL
-618 QHPEN
+618 HPEN
-623 IMPLQWTTEDSEDIS
+623 IMPLHWTSEEVNDIS
-638 FTAYLCLNMLL
+638 FTAYLSIDMLM
-649 NDEQISELIYL
+649 NDEQISDLIYQ
-660 CRKEKV
+660 CRKEKT
-666 GVETVRSHEDKTYVN
+666 GVEMVHAHEGKTYVH
-681 IVVHNRKQIAE
+681 IVVHNRKQIAQI
-692 VIRNLRMH
+692 IRDLRMH
-700 FGFPRISRLA
+700 FGFPRITRLA
-710 QPIAITESAKV
+710 QPINIAE
-721 AS
+721 ASKAS

>member
-1 MHFIKALT
+1 
-9 VPIVISAVKGC
+9 
-20 SMPGPMVSQAKQQ
+20 MPGSDVSQAKRQ
-33 LNAIIDAYLSVS
+33 LNIIIDAYLKPN
-45 DVERVLVACD
+45 DVESVLAACD
-55 YADTAHDGV
+55 YADIAHSGV
-64 ARKSGEPYI
+64 TRKSGEPYI

-88 DAETLMAALLHDVI
+88 DADTLKAALLHDVI
-102 EDTEFTKQDITEKF
+102 EDTDFSKDDITEKF
-116 GLTVAELVDGVT
+116 GKVVAELVDGVT
-128 KLSQSSDKEYNKAA
+128 KLSHSSDKEYNKAA
-142 SFRKIL
+142 TFRKIL

-183 AQETFEIFVPMAR
+183 AQETFDIFVPMAR

-221 NVQEALLQT
+221 NVQENLLIT
-230 KPKRCEYQTKWE
+230 KPERCKYQTIWE
-242 NNLTTLL
+242 QNLADLL
-249 EQHQITGRIKKKNNN
+249 NTYSIQGRIKKKNNN
-264 IELLRHFVKNDI
+264 IELLRHFVKNEI

-295 DCDRLA
+295 DCDRLVEA
-301 EILKESFKVLS
+301 LRENFKVLHFE
-312 YADHIRRPLP
+312 DHIRRPLP
-322 GGNQSLML
+322 GGNQSLMI

-373 MQNLNVLVDGECAK
+373 MKNLNILIGGDCAK
-387 TTFSELLDY
+387 TTFNDLLDY

-404 YTPHGHLHELPQGA
+404 YTPHGQLHELPQGA

-436 GAKINGETKPLST
+436 GAKINGDIKPLST
-449 PLLSG
+449 PLVSG
-454 QVIEII
+454 QVVEVI

-467 NPDWLSFIN
+467 NPDWLSFVN
-476 TQKARRALQNILRDQ
+476 TQKARRSIQNILKEQ
-491 DQDEQRLV
+491 DPEEQRLV

-506 ALKLFNRSVS
+506 ALKLFNRSVK
-516 DLSLAD
+516 DLSEED
-522 WENLL
+522 WTDLL
-527 NWRHLNDKEQLFE
+527 QWRHIENKETLYE

-555 LFSQDTIQTSNNSS
+555 LYAQDQADDTPSS
-569 RLILGTDGIDVKYAH
+569 DRLIQGTDGVDVKYAH

-613 LHEQQ
+613 MHEQHM
-618 QHPEN
+618 HPEN
-623 IMPLQWTTEDSEDIS
+623 IMALHWTSEDEDDVNFS
-638 FTAYLCLNMLL
+638 AYLSIDMLL
-649 NDEQISELIYL
+649 SDEQISELIYL
-660 CRKEKV
+660 CRKSKT
-666 GVETVRSHEDKTYVN
+666 GVESVRAHEDKTYVN
-681 IVVHNRKQIAE
+681 IVVNNRNQIAQI
-692 VIRNLRMH
+692 IRELRMH
-700 FGFPRISRLA
+700 FGFPRITRLA
-710 QPIAITESAKV
+710 MPLAVNEVSKAC
-721 AS
+721 

>member
-1 MHFIKALT
+1 
-9 VPIVISAVKGC
+9 
-20 SMPGPMVSQAKQQ
+20 MPGPMVSQAKQQ
-33 LNAIIDAYLSVS
+33 LNVIIDAYLSVS
-45 DVERVLVACD
+45 DVERVLEACD
-55 YADTAHDGV
+55 YADIAHDGIT
-64 ARKSGEPYI
+64 RKSGEPYI

-128 KLSQSSDKEYNKAA
+128 KLSHSSDKEYNKAA

-249 EQHQITGRIKKKNNN
+249 EQHHISGRIKKKNNN

-301 EILKESFKVLS
+301 DILKESFKVLN

-322 GGNQSLML
+322 GGNQSLMM

-335 KTTLS
+335 KTILS

-373 MQNLNVLVDGECAK
+373 MQNLNVLVDGACAK

-454 QVIEII
+454 QVVEII

-516 DLSLAD
+516 DLTLAD
-522 WENLL
+522 WENVL

-555 LFSQDTIQTSNNSS
+555 LYAQDTIQTSNSA
-569 RLILGTDGIDVKYAH
+569 RLILGTDGVDVKYAH

-607 ARCHNL
+607 SRCHNL
-613 LHEQQ
+613 LHEQHL
-618 QHPEN
+618 HPEN
-623 IMPLQWTTEDSEDIS
+623 IMPLHWTTEDSEDIS

-666 GVETVRSHEDKTYVN
+666 GVETVRSHEEKTYVN

-692 VIRNLRMH
+692 IIRNLRMH

-710 QPIAITESAKV
+710 QPVAIAEPAKV

>member
-1 MHFIKALT
+1 
-9 VPIVISAVKGC
+9 
-20 SMPGPMVSQAKQQ
+20 MPGPQVSQAKQQ
-33 LNAIIDAYLSVS
+33 LEIIIDAYLSES
-45 DVERVLVACD
+45 DVERVLAACD
-55 YADTAHDGV
+55 YADMAHDGIV
-64 ARKSGEPYI
+64 RKSGEPYI

-88 DAETLMAALLHDVI
+88 DTETLMAALLHDVI
-102 EDTEFTKQDITEKF
+102 EDTEFNKDDITKIF
-116 GLTVAELVDGVT
+116 GFTVAELVDGVT
-128 KLSQSSDKEYNKAA
+128 KLSHSSDKEYNKAA

-159 IKLADRYHNMTT
+159 VKLADRYHNMTT
-171 LGALRPDKRARI
+171 LDALRPDKRARI
-183 AQETFEIFVPMAR
+183 ARETFEIFVPMAR
-196 LVGMNEMADNLEH
+196 IVGMNEMADNLEH

-221 NVQEALLQT
+221 NVQTALQET
-230 KPKRCEYQTKWE
+230 KPKRCEYQAKWE
-242 NNLTTLL
+242 KNLTELL
-249 EQHQITGRIKKKNNN
+249 QQHALQGRIKKKNNN

-301 EILKESFKVLS
+301 EILMQSFKIQS
-312 YADHIRRPLP
+312 YEDHIRRPLP
-322 GGNQSLML
+322 GGNQSLMM

-335 KTTLS
+335 ETTLS

-355 VVLGENAPQACRS
+355 VVLGESAPQACRS

-418 TAVDFAYS
+418 TAVDFAYA

-436 GAKINGETKPLST
+436 GAKINNETKPLST
-449 PLLSG
+449 PLVSG
-454 QVIEII
+454 QVVEII

-476 TQKARRALQNILRDQ
+476 TQKARRAIQNILRDQ
-491 DQDEQRLV
+491 DLDEQRLV

-506 ALKLFNRSVS
+506 ALKLFHRSIR
-516 DLSLAD
+516 DLTEAD
-522 WENLL
+522 WKNLL
-527 NWRHLNDKEQLFE
+527 EWRHIASKEQLFE

-555 LFSQDTIQTSNNSS
+555 LFAQDQHQNVASS
-569 RLILGTDGIDVKYAH
+569 GRLIQGTEGVDVKYAH

-593 IQGHLSRRGLIVHR
+593 IQGHLTRRGLIVHR
-607 ARCHNL
+607 SRCHNL
-613 LHEQQ
+613 LHEQH

-623 IMPLQWTTEDSEDIS
+623 IMPLQWTADDLDDIS
-638 FTAYLCLNMLL
+638 FTAYLCIDLAMD
-649 NDEQISELIYL
+649 DEQISDLIYQ
-660 CRKEKV
+660 CRKAHS
-666 GVETVRSHEDKTYVN
+666 GVEMVRSQDNQTYVN
-681 IVVHNRKQIAE
+681 IVVHNRKQIAQI
-692 VIRNLRMH
+692 IRDLRMY
-700 FGFPRISRLA
+700 FGFPRITRLS
-710 QPIAITESAKV
+710 QPVILSE
-721 AS
+721 ASKAS

>member
-1 MHFIKALT
+1 
-9 VPIVISAVKGC
+9 
-20 SMPGPMVSQAKQQ
+20 MPGPMVSQAKQQ
-33 LNAIIDAYLSVS
+33 LNVIIDAYLSVS
-45 DVERVLVACD
+45 DVERVLEACD
-55 YADTAHDGV
+55 YADIAHDGIT
-64 ARKSGEPYI
+64 RKSGEPYI

-128 KLSQSSDKEYNKAA
+128 KLSHSSDKEYNKAA

-249 EQHQITGRIKKKNNN
+249 EQHHISGRIKKKNNN

-301 EILKESFKVLS
+301 DILKESFKVLN
-312 YADHIRRPLP
+312 YTDHIRRPLP
-322 GGNQSLML
+322 GGNQSLMM

-335 KTTLS
+335 KTILS

-373 MQNLNVLVDGECAK
+373 MQNLNVLVDGACAK

-436 GAKINGETKPLST
+436 GAKIDGETKPLST

-516 DLSLAD
+516 DLTLAD
-522 WENLL
+522 WENVL

-555 LFSQDTIQTSNNSS
+555 LYAQDTIQTSNSA
-569 RLILGTDGIDVKYAH
+569 RLILGTDGVDVKYAH

-607 ARCHNL
+607 SRCHNL
-613 LHEQQ
+613 LHEQHL
-618 QHPEN
+618 HPEN
-623 IMPLQWTTEDSEDIS
+623 IMPLHWTTEDSEDIS

-660 CRKEKV
+660 CRKEKI
-666 GVETVRSHEDKTYVN
+666 GVETVRSHEEKTYVN

-692 VIRNLRMH
+692 IIRNLRMH

-710 QPIAITESAKV
+710 QPVAIAEPAKV

>member
-1 MHFIKALT
+1 
-9 VPIVISAVKGC
+9 
-20 SMPGPMVSQAKQQ
+20 MPGPQVSQAKQQ
-33 LNAIIDAYLSVS
+33 LNIIIDAYLSAS
-45 DVERVLVACD
+45 EVERVLAACD
-55 YADTAHDGV
+55 YADIAHDGIT
-64 ARKSGEPYI
+64 RKSGEPYI
-73 LHPIAVSCILAHMRL
+73 LHPIAVSSILAHMRL

-102 EDTEFTKQDITEKF
+102 EDTDFNKDDIAEKF
-116 GLTVAELVDGVT
+116 GKTVAELVDGVT

-159 IKLADRYHNMTT
+159 VKLADRYHNMTT
-171 LGALRPDKRARI
+171 LDALRPDKRARI
-183 AQETFEIFVPMAR
+183 ARETFEIFVPMAR
-196 LVGMNEMADNLEH
+196 IVGMNEMADNLEH

-221 NVQEALLQT
+221 NVQAALLET
-230 KPKRCEYQTKWE
+230 KPKRCEYQAKWE
-242 NNLTTLL
+242 KNLTELL
-249 EQHQITGRIKKKNNN
+249 QQNAIQGRIKKKNNN

-301 EILKESFKVLS
+301 EILTQSFKIQS
-312 YADHIRRPLP
+312 YEDHIRRPLP
-322 GGNQSLML
+322 GGNQSLMM

-335 KTTLS
+335 ETTLS

-355 VVLGENAPQACRS
+355 VVLGESAPQACRS

-418 TAVDFAYS
+418 TAVDFAYA

-436 GAKINGETKPLST
+436 GAKINNETKPLST
-449 PLLSG
+449 PLVSG
-454 QVIEII
+454 QVVEII

-476 TQKARRALQNILRDQ
+476 TQKARRAIQNILRDQ
-491 DQDEQRLV
+491 DPDEQRLV

-506 ALKLFNRSVS
+506 ALKLFHRSIR
-516 DLSLAD
+516 DLTEAD
-522 WENLL
+522 WKNLL
-527 NWRHLNDKEQLFE
+527 EWRHVSSKEQLFE

-555 LFSQDTIQTSNNSS
+555 LFAQDQHQNIASS
-569 RLILGTDGIDVKYAH
+569 DRLIQGTEGVDVKYAH

-593 IQGHLSRRGLIVHR
+593 IQGHLTRRGLIVHR

-613 LHEQQ
+613 LHEQH

-623 IMPLQWTTEDSEDIS
+623 IMLLQWTSDDLEDIS
-638 FTAYLCLNMLL
+638 FTAYLSIDLDM
-649 NDEQISELIYL
+649 NDEQISDLIYQ
-660 CRKEKV
+660 CRKAHS
-666 GVETVRSHEDKTYVN
+666 GVEMVRTQDDKTYVN
-681 IVVHNRKQIAE
+681 IVVHNRKQIAQI
-692 VIRNLRMH
+692 IRDLRMY
-700 FGFPRISRLA
+700 FGFPRIIRLA
-710 QPIAITESAKV
+710 QPVVFSE
-721 AS
+721 ASKAS

>member
-1 MHFIKALT
+1 
-9 VPIVISAVKGC
+9 
-20 SMPGPMVSQAKQQ
+20 MPGPQVSQAKQQ
-33 LNAIIDAYLSVS
+33 LKTIIDAYLTQK
-45 DVERVLVACD
+45 DVERVLAACD
-55 YADTAHDGV
+55 YADHAHDGIT
-64 ARKSGEPYI
+64 RKSGEPYI

-88 DAETLMAALLHDVI
+88 DTETLMAALLHDVI
-102 EDTEFTKQDITEKF
+102 EDTEFNKDDITKTF
-116 GLTVAELVDGVT
+116 SKTVAELVDGVT
-128 KLSQSSDKEYNKAA
+128 KLSHSSDKEFNKAA

-159 IKLADRYHNMTT
+159 VKLADRYHNMTT
-171 LGALRPDKRARI
+171 LEALRPDKRARI

-221 NVQEALLQT
+221 DVQAALLQT
-230 KPKRCEYQTKWE
+230 KSKRCEYQAIWE
-242 NNLTTLL
+242 KKLGELL
-249 EQHQITGRIKKKNNN
+249 EKNSIQGRIKKKNNN

-276 DLQELTHSHA
+276 NLQELTHSHA
-286 FEIILQSIA
+286 FEIILQTIA
-295 DCDRLA
+295 DCDRFA
-301 EILKESFKVLS
+301 ELLKDSFKILNFQ
-312 YADHIRRPLP
+312 DNIRQPLP
-322 GGNQSLML
+322 GGNQSLTM
-330 RLKGE
+330 RIKGE

-355 VVLGENAPQACRS
+355 VVLGDNAPQACRS

-373 MQNLNVLVDGECAK
+373 MQNLNMLIDGECAK

-396 LHQEKIWV
+396 LHQDKIWV
-404 YTPHGHLHELPQGA
+404 YTPQGHLHELPHGA

-436 GAKINGETKPLST
+436 GSKINGEIQPLST
-449 PLLSG
+449 PLESG

-476 TQKARRALQNILRDQ
+476 TQKARRAIQNILREQ
-491 DQDEQRLV
+491 DRDEQLLV

-506 ALKLFNRSVS
+506 ALKLFNRSIK
-516 DLSLAD
+516 DLTLSD
-522 WENLL
+522 WESLL
-527 NWRHLNDKEQLFE
+527 NWRHVQTKEQLFE

-555 LFSQDTIQTSNNSS
+555 LFANGESTTSISS
-569 RLILGTDGIDVKYAH
+569 RLIQGTEGADVKYAH

-593 IQGHLSRRGLIVHR
+593 IQGHLTRRGLIVHR
-607 ARCHNL
+607 SRCHNL
-613 LHEQQ
+613 LHEQK

-623 IMPLQWTTEDSEDIS
+623 IMQLHWNTDETEDIS
-638 FTAYLCLNMLL
+638 FTAYLCIHLSM
-649 NDEQISELIYL
+649 NDEQISDLIYQ
-660 CRKEKV
+660 CRKAKS
-666 GVETVRSHEDKTYVN
+666 GVESVRNHDGKTYVN
-681 IVVHNRKQIAE
+681 IVAHNRKQIAQI
-692 VIRNLRMH
+692 IRDLRMN
-700 FGFPRISRLA
+700 FGFPRIVRLA
-710 QPIAITESAKV
+710 QPV
-721 AS
+721 AFSETSKAS

>member
-1 MHFIKALT
+1 
-9 VPIVISAVKGC
+9 
-20 SMPGPMVSQAKQQ
+20 MPGTMVSQAKQQ
-33 LNAIIDAYLSVS
+33 LQAMIEPYLSVS
-45 DVERVLVACD
+45 EVEQVLTACD
-55 YADTAHDGV
+55 YAEHAHDGV
-64 ARKSGEPYI
+64 TRKSGEPYV

-88 DAETLMAALLHDVI
+88 DADTLIAALLHDVI
-102 EDTEFTKQDITEKF
+102 EDTDYSKDDITEKF
-116 GLTVAELVDGVT
+116 GRTVAELVDGVT
-128 KLSQSSDKEYNKAA
+128 KLSHSSDKEYNKAA

-159 IKLADRYHNMTT
+159 VKLADRYHNMTT
-171 LGALRPDKRARI
+171 LDALRPDKRARI
-183 AQETFEIFVPMAR
+183 AQETFDVFVPMAR
-196 LVGMNEMADNLEH
+196 IVGMNEMADNLEH

-221 NVQEALLQT
+221 DVQAALLHT
-230 KPKRCEYQTKWE
+230 KPKRCEYQSKWE
-242 NNLTTLL
+242 QNLADLL
-249 EQHQITGRIKKKNNN
+249 QDNQITGRIKKKNNN

-301 EILKESFKVLS
+301 DILRDNFQVLH
-312 YADHIRRPLP
+312 YEDHIRRPLP
-322 GGNQSLML
+322 GGNQSLMM

-335 KTTLS
+335 QTTLS

-373 MQNLNVLVDGECAK
+373 MKSLNVLVDGECAK
-387 TTFSELLDY
+387 TTFSDLLDY
-396 LHQEKIWV
+396 LHQEKIHV

-418 TAVDFAYS
+418 TAVDFAYA

-436 GAKINGETKPLST
+436 GTKINGESKPLST
-449 PLLSG
+449 PLISG
-454 QVIEII
+454 QVVEII

-491 DQDEQRLV
+491 DIEEQRLV

-506 ALKLFNRSVS
+506 ALKLFNHSIQ
-516 DLSLAD
+516 DLTEAD
-522 WENLL
+522 WL
-527 NWRHLNDKEQLFE
+527 NVLQWRHIDSKDRLFE

-555 LFSQDTIQTSNNSS
+555 IYALDQDSNEHSD
-569 RLILGTDGIDVKYAH
+569 RLIQGTEGIDVKYAH

-593 IQGHLSRRGLIVHR
+593 IQGNLSRRGLIVHR
-607 ARCHNL
+607 ARCNNL
-613 LHEQQ
+613 LHEQH

-623 IMPLQWTTEDSEDIS
+623 IMPLQWTSEDVDDVS
-638 FTAYLCLNMLL
+638 FTAYLSIDMDM
-649 NDEQISELIYL
+649 NDEQISDLIYQ
-660 CRKEKV
+660 CRKAKT
-666 GVETVRSHEDKTYVN
+666 GVEMVRSHDGKTYVN
-681 IVVHNRKQIAE
+681 IVVNNRKQIAKI
-692 VIRNLRMH
+692 IRDLRMH
-700 FGFPRISRLA
+700 YGFPRISRLA
-710 QPIAITESAKV
+710 RPISIAEEAK
-721 AS
+721 AC

>member
-1 MHFIKALT
+1 
-9 VPIVISAVKGC
+9 
-20 SMPGPMVSQAKQQ
+20 MPGPQVSQARQQ
-33 LNAIIDAYLSVS
+33 LKIIIDAYLSTS

-55 YADTAHDGV
+55 YADIAHDGIT
-64 ARKSGEPYI
+64 RKSGEPYI
-73 LHPIAVSCILAHMRL
+73 LHPIAVSSILSHMRL

-102 EDTEFTKQDITEKF
+102 EDTDFNKEDIAEKF
-116 GLTVAELVDGVT
+116 GRTVAELVDGVT
-128 KLSQSSDKEYNKAA
+128 KLSHSSDKEYNKAA

-171 LGALRPDKRARI
+171 LGSLRPDKRRRI
-183 AQETFEIFVPMAR
+183 AQETFDIFVPMAR
-196 LVGMNEMADNLEH
+196 IVGMNEMADNLEH

-215 DLDMYN
+215 DLDMFN
-221 NVQEALLQT
+221 NVQEALFQT
-230 KPKRCEYQTKWE
+230 KPKRCEYQSIWE
-242 NNLTTLL
+242 KNLTELL
-249 EQHQITGRIKKKNNN
+249 QQHQISGRIKKKNNN

-276 DLQELTHSHA
+276 NLQELTHSHA
-286 FEIILQSIA
+286 FEIVLQSIA

-301 EILKESFKVLS
+301 EILRENFQILH
-312 YADHIRRPLP
+312 YEDHIRRPLP
-322 GGNQSLML
+322 GGNQSLMM

-373 MQNLNVLVDGECAK
+373 MQNLNVLIDGACAK
-387 TTFSELLDY
+387 TTFSDLLDY

-404 YTPHGHLHELPQGA
+404 YTPHGNLHELPQGA

-436 GAKINGETKPLST
+436 GAKVNGETKPLST
-449 PLLSG
+449 PLISG
-454 QVIEII
+454 QVVEII

-491 DQDEQRLV
+491 DIEEQQLV

-506 ALKLFNRSVS
+506 ALKLFNRSVK
-516 DLSLAD
+516 DLTEAD
-522 WENLL
+522 WIDILE
-527 NWRHLNDKEQLFE
+527 WRHIESKEQLFE
-540 QIAVGDLLPQLVANH
+540 QVAVGDLLPQLVANH
-555 LFSQDTIQTSNNSS
+555 LFAQGQSIETQSS
-569 RLILGTDGIDVKYAH
+569 TRLIQGTEGVDVKYAH

-613 LHEQQ
+613 LHEQH

-623 IMPLQWTTEDSEDIS
+623 IMPLQWSSEDTDDIS
-638 FTAYLCLNMLL
+638 FTAYLSIDMVM
-649 NDEQISELIYL
+649 NDEQISDLIYQ
-660 CRKEKV
+660 CRKEKT
-666 GVETVRSHEDKTYVN
+666 GVEMVHNHEGKTYVN
-681 IVVHNRKQIAE
+681 IVVHNRKQIAQI
-692 VIRNLRMH
+692 IRDLRMH
-700 FGFPRISRLA
+700 FGFPRITRLA
-710 QPIAITESAKV
+710 QPINITE
-721 AS
+721 ASKAS